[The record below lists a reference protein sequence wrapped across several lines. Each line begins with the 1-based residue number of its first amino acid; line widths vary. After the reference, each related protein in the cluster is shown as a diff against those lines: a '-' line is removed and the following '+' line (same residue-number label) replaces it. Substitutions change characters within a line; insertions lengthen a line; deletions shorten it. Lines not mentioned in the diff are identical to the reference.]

1 MCVALVERISV
12 QSIYYNVSFGISFL
26 WPTSPGMAFFGGEGG
41 GAKVFTALRTRE
53 SNIERTVMNI
63 TLTLYKLLRG
73 GGGGEI
79 VTLQA
84 REVCVCAVPKV
95 LV

>member
-1 MCVALVERISV
+1 MHYFCVWPLLRGF
-12 QSIYYNVSFGISFL
+12 QYKSIYYNVSFGISFL
-26 WPTSPGMAFFGGEGG
+26 WPTSPGMAFLGGEGG

-73 GGGGEI
+73 GGEGE
-79 VTLQA
+79 
-84 REVCVCAVPKV
+84 K
-95 LV
+95 